1 MKKDIVMFECI
12 GMLEG
17 IEVPENIG
25 SLVDTRVLEQR
36 LAAGGSRP
44 LWVDEER
51 GDHSLKEAQVRFPL
65 LRCEG
70 EPPRTS

>member
-1 MKKDIVMFECI
+1 MILEGI

-17 IEVPENIG
+17 IEVAENIG
-25 SLVDTRVLEQR
+25 SLVDIRVLEQR

-51 GDHSLKEAQVRFPL
+51 RARSLKEAQDRFPL

>member
-1 MKKDIVMFECI
+1 M
-12 GMLEG
+12 
-17 IEVPENIG
+17 NI
-25 SLVDTRVLEQR
+25 RVLEQR

-44 LWVDEER
+44 LRVDEEK
-51 GDHSLKEAQVRFPL
+51 GGHSLKEAQDRFPL